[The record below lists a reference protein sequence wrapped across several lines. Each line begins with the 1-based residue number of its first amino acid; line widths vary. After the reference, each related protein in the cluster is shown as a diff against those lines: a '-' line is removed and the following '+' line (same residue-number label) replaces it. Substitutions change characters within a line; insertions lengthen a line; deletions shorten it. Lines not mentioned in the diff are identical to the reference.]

1 MALNISLPPELEAQV
16 RKRVDSGLY
25 GSASEVVRE
34 ALRLFETYEQLRS
47 SKLTQL
53 RFDIEEGLADIR
65 AGKVDDFDAKSIK
78 QRGRTRLAKQASKK

>member
-25 GSASEVVRE
+25 GSASAVVRE

-53 RFDIEEGLADIR
+53 RVDIEERLADIR
-65 AGKVDDFDAKSIK
+65 AGKVADYDAKSIK
-78 QRGRTRLAKQASKK
+78 QRGRARLAKQASKK